1 MSNHTNEV
9 YMEGLADEF
18 YDDPAGCI
26 KWLVQFQAAEN
37 DNINVA
43 QLTEE
48 YLALTEEEQCEKF
61 VSFSMNEIMV

>member
-1 MSNHTNEV
+1 MANRILCE
-9 YMEGLADEF
+9 
-18 YDDPAGCI
+18 I
-26 KWLVQFQAAEN
+26 